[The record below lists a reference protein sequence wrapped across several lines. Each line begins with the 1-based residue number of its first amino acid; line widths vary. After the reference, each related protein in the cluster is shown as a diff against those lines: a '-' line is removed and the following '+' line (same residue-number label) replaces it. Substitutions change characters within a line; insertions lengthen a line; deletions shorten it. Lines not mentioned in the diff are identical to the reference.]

1 MAFEFDMNGFDEDLQ
16 RDLRDARAAFEGKY
30 KDELKALSGLSREQI
45 DAITPD
51 GTDLET
57 YDALIAVVKDA
68 SKKNLDQAALKANIE
83 KLGAV
88 GIRIAKKVSGLAGIF
103 A

>member
-1 MAFEFDMNGFDEDLQ
+1 MAFDLNSFEAGLREDLSQ
-16 RDLRDARAAFEGKY
+16 GRAAFEGKY
-30 KDELKALSGLSREQI
+30 KDELKALAGLSREEI
-45 DAITPD
+45 DDMTPD
-51 GTDLET
+51 STDVET

-68 SKKNLDQAALKANIE
+68 SKKNLDQAALKANVE

-88 GIRIAKKVSGLAGIF
+88 GIRIAKKVSGLSGLF